1 MGKKTPVQKFGVP
14 EDISSVV
21 EFLIENKY
29 ITGQNIV
36 VDGGRMLI

>member
-21 EFLIENKY
+21 ELLENKY
-29 ITGQNIV
+29 ITRQNIV